1 MLADGVTLG
10 QIVGF
15 LIAGLIIG
23 ALARLIVPGKQ
34 HMGIL
39 VTIALGIVAAII
51 GGLIWNALFPSND
64 GIAWIGALI
73 VAVVLVAAYSRFASP
88 RRRAEP

>member
-1 MLADGVTLG
+1 MLVDGMTLG
-10 QIVGF
+10 QIVVF

-34 HMGIL
+34 HMSII
-39 VTIALGIVAAII
+39 VTIVIGIVAAII
-51 GGLIWNALFPSND
+51 GGLIWNALFPTND

-73 VAVVLVAAYSRFASP
+73 VAVVLVAAYSRLAP
-88 RRRAEP
+88 RGRRSMP